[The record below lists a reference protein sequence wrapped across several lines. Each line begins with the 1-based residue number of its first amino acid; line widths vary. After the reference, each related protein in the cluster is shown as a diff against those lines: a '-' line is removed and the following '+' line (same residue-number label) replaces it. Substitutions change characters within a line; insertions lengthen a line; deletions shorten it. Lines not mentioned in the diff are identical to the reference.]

1 MGYHLT
7 PDINSIGPLVKDPN
21 NLSPTSLRRNRF
33 LLDMLIDCGDLVRA
47 WKIIAAYR
55 QLRPEYT
62 GKIQA
67 RAKRIARHGVKAK
80 STPPPEKPPPA
91 RQAPKKPY
99 V

>member
-1 MGYHLT
+1 
-7 PDINSIGPLVKDPN
+7 
-21 NLSPTSLRRNRF
+21 
-33 LLDMLIDCGDLVRA
+33 MLIDCGDLVRA

-62 GKIQA
+62 SKIQA

-80 STPPPEKPPPA
+80 STPPPEKPPPRTPSPKKA
-91 RQAPKKPY
+91 LRLAVELALFDPADQAPENSAKA